1 MLSGEATHTNF
12 IIVILTRSGLES
24 MICRTRGEHVSHY
37 SIDAVMKILLYE
49 MIKSKPTRYI
59 YMYVRTIVETV
70 ATNKT
75 KIDGT
80 LAKGR

>member
-1 MLSGEATHTNF
+1 
-12 IIVILTRSGLES
+12 

-37 SIDAVMKILLYE
+37 PTDAVMKILLYE
-49 MIKSKPTRYI
+49 IIIYKPTRYI
-59 YMYVRTIVETV
+59 YVRTIVETV
-70 ATNKT
+70 PTNKT

>member
-1 MLSGEATHTNF
+1 MRKVPSISGY
-12 IIVILTRSGLES
+12 ES

-37 SIDAVMKILLYE
+37 STDAVMNILLYE
-49 MIKSKPTRYI
+49 IIIYKPARYI
-59 YMYVRTIVETV
+59 YVRTIVETV

-75 KIDGT
+75 KLDGT